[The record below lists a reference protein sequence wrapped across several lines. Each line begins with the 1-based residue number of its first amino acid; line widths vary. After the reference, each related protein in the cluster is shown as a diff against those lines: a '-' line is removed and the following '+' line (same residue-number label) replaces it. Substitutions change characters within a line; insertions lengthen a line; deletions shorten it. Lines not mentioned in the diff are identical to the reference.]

1 MITNAFSV
9 PELSSMCLAH
19 YCYYLLSVLFIV
31 LSASLNGREMYR
43 NKHSSF
49 DHLCVYTILYVF
61 VNVTKHMHR
70 GEGKPGESY

>member
-9 PELSSMCLAH
+9 PELTSMCLAH

-43 NKHSSF
+43 NQHSSF
-49 DHLCVYTILYVF
+49 DHFMCMHYFDVF